1 MPPLVRLGLEA
12 SVVAGVYKKLGNSPW
27 KRKLLMFAGTL
38 LLVWVLMLQLDT
50 TSVELPEF
58 TDPPIAYDHLS
69 DEKTEPYLVWGKPP
83 VKGAD
88 KRAARRWPDV
98 RSCLMRSE
106 RKVENPDLRKMDWG
120 KMRRDEDI
128 EVCLFR
134 IAASLRSPEAMRDWF
149 VSQGMQYV
157 EVTEL
162 KELPNVRP
170 EDMWAVAAINRFSTG
185 KTYRASPIPWRYWI
199 MFISLGED
207 FGAVFSK
214 DGDVSET
221 DYFDNNIL

>member
-1 MPPLVRLGLEA
+1 
-12 SVVAGVYKKLGNSPW
+12 
-27 KRKLLMFAGTL
+27 MFVGTL
-38 LLVWVLMLQLDT
+38 LLAWVLMLQLDT

-69 DEKTEPYLVWGKPP
+69 DEKTEPYLVLGKPP

-134 IAASLRSPEAMRDWF
+134 IAASLHSPEALRDWF
-149 VSQGMQYV
+149 ASQGMQQV
-157 EVTEL
+157 RISVL
-162 KELPNVRP
+162 AKIPNLYT
-170 EDMWAVAAINRFSTG
+170 EDMWVVQAINYFSTG
-185 KTYRASPIPWRYWI
+185 KTFRASAIPWRYWK
-199 MFISLGED
+199 MLISYSEN
-207 FGAVFSK
+207 FEIVFT
-214 DGDVSET
+214 ET
-221 DYFDNNIL
+221 GSPVDADYFDNNTK